1 MSPDEH
7 LNRLLARGPIF
18 KNGGKATRK
27 GPYVDPLEQ
36 ERVNV
41 ALTALLP
48 GNTPPWCVPTGT
60 PSSLHPQVMPN
71 RVPGTPVSHHFDHY
85 RYFHDIPQVLP
96 SCSDEAPEPVR
107 PAPAVQ
113 QRPPIVLPAVPQGP
127 PIILPAV
134 PQGPPIILN
143 ESVQESVDRKT
154 HREIKHV
161 VALSRTPHSVPRSS
175 PSFKFRFPRR
185 CRWP

>member
-1 MSPDEH
+1 M
-7 LNRLLARGPIF
+7 
-18 KNGGKATRK
+18 
-27 GPYVDPLEQ
+27 
-36 ERVNV
+36 NV

-48 GNTPPWCVPTGT
+48 GNTPPWRVPTGT
-60 PSSLHPQVMPN
+60 PSSLHPQVISN
-71 RVPGTPVSHHFDHY
+71 RVPPGTPVSHHFDYY

-107 PAPAVQ
+107 PAPAVPQ
-113 QRPPIVLPAVPQGP
+113 GPPIILPAVPQGP

-161 VALSRTPHSVPRSS
+161 VALSRTPTQSTPKFSLFQVPV
-175 PSFKFRFPRR
+175 PPAMPMAQIPPTLPLPQPP
-185 CRWP
+185 CPVTLPPLMQQVPVITLPV